1 MGIAKSMTISSSPKE
16 QSEYLLYLITK
27 LKELKDLILD
37 YRYKD
42 CRVYKWTTTESL
54 DTKLM

>member
-1 MGIAKSMTISSSPKE
+1 MTISSSPKE